1 MQIVNNRGNNV
12 QEERDTWEIT
22 VLYVYFYCKLKT
34 DLTKKKRKN
43 NCHARILF
51 PAKYFSRMR
60 VKERLFF

>member
-34 DLTKKKRKN
+34 DLTKKRGKITVMLEF
-43 NCHARILF
+43 CFQQSIF
-51 PAKYFSRMR
+51 Q
-60 VKERLFF
+60 E